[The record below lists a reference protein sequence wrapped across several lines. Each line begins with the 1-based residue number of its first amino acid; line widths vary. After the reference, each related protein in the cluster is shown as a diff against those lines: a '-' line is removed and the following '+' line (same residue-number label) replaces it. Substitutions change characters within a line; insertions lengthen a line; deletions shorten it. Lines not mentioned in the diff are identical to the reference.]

1 MYGKLNF
8 STGQL
13 CLVSKSFEDLA
24 KRIVNSAIEEEQ
36 GIGMFDIKGYLE
48 GWVECL
54 NECRDGEGTPYTMA
68 DVSCQAS
75 DNLVYTNSHYYNGR
89 TPLNSDEKNELCGE
103 VESLLDK
110 LIKTLQLV

>member
-8 STGQL
+8 ATGQM

-36 GIGMFDIKGYLE
+36 GKDAFDIKGYLE
-48 GWVECL
+48 GWVETL
-54 NECRDGEGTPYTMA
+54 NECSDDVVYTMA

-75 DNLVYTNSHYYNGR
+75 DNLVYSNAHYYNGR
-89 TPLNSDEKNELCGE
+89 TPLTSSETSELCLE
-103 VESLLDK
+103 VECLLDK
-110 LIKTLQLV
+110 LIDTLQLV

>member
-8 STGQL
+8 STGQM

-24 KRIVNSAIEEEQ
+24 KRIVNDAISEIY
-36 GIGMFDIKGYLE
+36 GSNFDIKGYLE

-54 NECRDGEGTPYTMA
+54 NECRDGEGDEYTMA

-89 TPLNSDEKNELCGE
+89 TPLTSSEKSELCDE

-110 LIKTLQLV
+110 LIDTLDLR

>member
-8 STGQL
+8 LTGQM

-36 GIGMFDIKGYLE
+36 GKNAFDIKGYLV
-48 GWVECL
+48 GWVETL
-54 NECRDGEGTPYTMA
+54 NECSDGETEYTIN

-75 DNLVYTNSHYYNGR
+75 DNLVYSNAHYYNGR
-89 TPLNSDEKNELCGE
+89 TPLTSSEQSELCLE
-103 VESLLDK
+103 VESLLEK
-110 LIKTLQLV
+110 LIDTLDLR